1 MSKTILLVDDSRTV
15 LISISDA
22 LVSAGLNIDTA
33 TSAEAALDKLKA
45 GLRPDLIITDVNMPG
60 MNGLEMIA
68 KIRAIP
74 QLRFVKILLLTTEVG
89 QERRGE
95 AKSLGAS
102 GWLVKPI
109 KRDDLLQVIRQV
121 LPGCC

>member
-1 MSKTILLVDDSRTV
+1 MSKIVLLVDDSRTILMSVSDV
-15 LISISDA
+15 LASF
-22 LVSAGLNIDTA
+22 GLRVDTA
-33 TSAEAALDKLKA
+33 SSGEVALDKLNA